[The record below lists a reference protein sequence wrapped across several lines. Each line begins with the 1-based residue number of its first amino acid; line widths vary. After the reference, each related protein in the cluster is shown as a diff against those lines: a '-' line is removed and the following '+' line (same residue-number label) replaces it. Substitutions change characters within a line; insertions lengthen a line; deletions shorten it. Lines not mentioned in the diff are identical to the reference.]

1 MEYYLLKKKI
11 NNHKIKRELGIKQ
24 DTTFIFSSIAN
35 LIPYKNQI
43 LIIKAAEK
51 LKKINDKFMVIL
63 VGSGD
68 KEYTEFLK
76 KEIANRKLKNNFI
89 LIKQSRNVSDFYSI
103 SDVGIS
109 SSKQEGFSNTILEYL
124 SFGKPVIATNV
135 GGNPEIINNTNGIL
149 IENNNEEQLF
159 NAMKKVITNKR
170 DLKKFKDG
178 AKKAIRNFS
187 FDKMVNEYL
196 NVYSKLC

>member
-1 MEYYLLKKKI
+1 M
-11 NNHKIKRELGIKQ
+11 
-24 DTTFIFSSIAN
+24 
-35 LIPYKNQI
+35 
-43 LIIKAAEK
+43 IIKAAEK